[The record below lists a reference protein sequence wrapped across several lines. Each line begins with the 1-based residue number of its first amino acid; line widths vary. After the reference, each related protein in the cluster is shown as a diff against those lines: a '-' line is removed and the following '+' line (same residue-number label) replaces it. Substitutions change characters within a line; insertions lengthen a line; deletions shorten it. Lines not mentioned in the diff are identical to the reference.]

1 MALGLGR
8 EQKKKNILT
17 NNGLPTGVERYW
29 CNYAAQID

>member
-8 EQKKKNILT
+8 EQNKNILT
-17 NNGLPTGVERYW
+17 NNGLPTGVERCW